1 MITDSK
7 ISFNVKGVTNS
18 GNKAKFV
25 DKLKSMM
32 LFLKT
37 MLLGGAKKAQPAST
51 DPVIRPGTNEVTEM
65 KAASN
70 PSITTAAEPVDQDGS
85 SSIPESL
92 QPAAGPVDQDGS
104 SSIPESLQPA
114 AEPVDQD
121 GSSSIPESL
130 QPAAEQS
137 EPSALSFKERA
148 LIVDRSLKN
157 GPKTPAEFRARE
169 TARRH
174 ENKLKQLVHSQSAP
188 SLLAPSKS
196 SISITPGVIP
206 PPPPPPPP
214 RVEAHSGVRKTWD
227 KVDTSGVS
235 SRNPN
240 ASTMSAKAYIDK
252 IDSNQKNV
260 MENIKEELARNVVF
274 LSRRPAIEGSELDD

>member
-1 MITDSK
+1 MSTDSK
-7 ISFNVKGVTNS
+7 FSFNVKGVTNS

-25 DKLKSMM
+25 DKFKSMM

-51 DPVIRPGTNEVTEM
+51 DPVIRRTTKMEI
-65 KAASN
+65 ASKQ
-70 PSITTAAEPVDQDGS
+70 SITTAAE
-85 SSIPESL
+85 
-92 QPAAGPVDQDGS
+92 PVDQDGS

-130 QPAAEQS
+130 QPAVEPVDQDGSSSIPESLQPAAEQS
-137 EPSALSFKERA
+137 EPSALSFKARA
-148 LIVDRSLKN
+148 SIVESSLKN
-157 GPKTPAEFRARE
+157 GPKNPVELRARD

-174 ENKLKQLVHSQSAP
+174 EERLKQLVHSQSAP

-214 RVEAHSGVRKTWD
+214 RGEAHSGVRKTWD

-240 ASTMSAKAYIDK
+240 ASTMSAKAYINN
-252 IDSNQKNV
+252 IESSQKSI
-260 MENIKEELARNVVF
+260 MEEISKQLAGNKAF
-274 LSRRPAIEGSELDD
+274 QERRQRIQGSELDD

>member
-1 MITDSK
+1 MLFRS
-7 ISFNVKGVTNS
+7 
-18 GNKAKFV
+18 
-25 DKLKSMM
+25 KSMM

-51 DPVIRPGTNEVTEM
+51 DPVIRRTTKMEI
-65 KAASN
+65 ASK
-70 PSITTAAEPVDQDGS
+70 PSITT
-85 SSIPESL
+85 
-92 QPAAGPVDQDGS
+92 
-104 SSIPESLQPA
+104 A

-137 EPSALSFKERA
+137 EPSALSFKPRA
-148 LIVDRSLKN
+148 SIVDTSLQN
-157 GPKTPAEFRARE
+157 GPKNPFELRARD

-174 ENKLKQLVHSQSAP
+174 EERLKQLVHSQSAP

-214 RVEAHSGVRKTWD
+214 RGEAHSGVRKTWD
-227 KVDTSGVS
+227 KVDTRGVS

-240 ASTMSAKAYIDK
+240 ASTMSAKTFINK
-252 IDSNQKNV
+252 IESSQKSI
-260 MENIKEELARNVVF
+260 MEDIKKELARNKAF
-274 LSRRPAIEGSELDD
+274 QSRRPAIEGSELDD